1 MRCNDHRDDEAKK
14 EREITYRDAKSVQP
28 YVYPFNAVPDDN
40 LSRVRENFEGR
51 IKIFELWGYRVIKR
65 DVVNKNLFDILSNC
79 KEKFRKFF
87 TRFVRPLELNNIS

>member
-40 LSRVRENFEGR
+40 LSRVSENFEGR
-51 IKIFELWGYRVIKR
+51 IKIFEYGVIKR
-65 DVVNKNLFDILSNC
+65 DVVNKKLFDILSNC
-79 KEKFRKFF
+79 KEKFRKLF
-87 TRFVRPLELNNIS
+87 TRFVHPLELNNIS